1 MTYSLRRTLAVRYS
15 LTIFAALLLIALWA
29 FLGAQHTLRTA
40 LDNGLVSA
48 LNLERDIL
56 ASGNTLP
63 AHAGAADFQDFV
75 HHVNRFVVVR
85 DDRGNILNMNTALA
99 GDLPIDSSSF
109 TAARAGATSWS
120 TAAWGDQRVR
130 SVYAPVP
137 ANSPPGMS
145 VVQVAASLHPLAEEN
160 RQVLFLLLGTV
171 LFGTVATA
179 FGAVWLAGS
188 SVQPVTEITAQ
199 AEAIEPGVSGQR
211 ITAHA
216 DVAEFR
222 GLVAVLNSMLE
233 RLDRAYQAQRRI
245 IGDVAHDLRTPITA
259 VRGEIEVALRGQRS
273 PEQYRATL
281 ASILEGV
288 DHLSGINEALIL
300 LARIEAGEL
309 VPEPEP
315 VDLATLA
322 ASAVQRVQP
331 RAGGRALRFAGPR
344 TGSVTAVVDPGMIG
358 VLLDQL
364 LDNAVR
370 HTPQSTR
377 VEAVVA
383 ADGDSVSLAVRDNG
397 PGIAEEVLPHLFE
410 RFYRADPARSRTAGP
425 GLGLTVAAAIAQAHR
440 GSIHAANLPAGGLEV
455 RVVLPA
461 DEEQRA

>member
-1 MTYSLRRTLAVRYS
+1 MTYSLRRTLAVRFS

-29 FLGAQHTLRTA
+29 FLGAQRTLRTA

-48 LNLERDIL
+48 LNLERDVL
-56 ASGNTLP
+56 ASGSTLP
-63 AHAGAADFQDFV
+63 AHAGPTEFGEFV
-75 HHVNRFVVVR
+75 HNVNRFVVVR
-85 DDRGNILNMNTALA
+85 DARGNILNMNTALA
-99 GDLPIDSSSF
+99 GDLPIDSAGF
-109 TAARAGATSWS
+109 ALARHGGISWV
-120 TAAWGDQRVR
+120 TTPWGDERVR

-137 ANSPPGMS
+137 TNSPAGMS

-160 RQVLFLLLGTV
+160 REVLFLLLGTV
-171 LFGTVATA
+171 LLGTVATA

-188 SVQPVTEITAQ
+188 AVQPVGEITAQ
-199 AEAIEPGVSGQR
+199 AEAIEAGVSGQR

-216 DVAEFR
+216 DVAEFH
-222 GLVAVLNSMLE
+222 GLVSVLNSVLE
-233 RLDRAYQAQRRI
+233 RLDRAFQAQRRI
-245 IGDVAHDLRTPITA
+245 IADVAHDLRTPITA
-259 VRGEIEVALRGQRS
+259 VRGEIEIALRGQRT

-309 VPEPEP
+309 VPQLEP

-322 ASAVQRVQP
+322 ASAVQRVHP
-331 RAGGRALRFAGPR
+331 RAGGRALRFQGPWA
-344 TGSVTAVVDPGMIG
+344 GSVTALADPGMIG

-370 HTPQSTR
+370 HTPPDTR
-377 VEAVVA
+377 VEAIVRANGGKV
-383 ADGDSVSLAVRDNG
+383 SVAVRDNG

-440 GSIHAANLPAGGLEV
+440 GSIRAANLPTGGLEV
-455 RVVLPA
+455 TVALPSDHA
-461 DEEQRA
+461 EG